1 MDQLQ
6 LAQVRTRLAAE
17 RTYLAWVRSG
27 LATIGG
33 GLAIVKLVP
42 FTRPEHIWIAHLT
55 GQLLIVAGGAVF
67 IFALVNY
74 TRASR
79 TIEAVQGA
87 GAAPTAWVFVVLTVF
102 LVVISL
108 LIFWLTI

>member
-1 MDQLQ
+1 MDQLE

-42 FTRPEHIWIAHLT
+42 FNRPEHVWIAHLT
-55 GQLLIVAGGAVF
+55 GQLLIAAGGGVF

-74 TRASR
+74 TRSSR
-79 TIEAVQGA
+79 AIEGSKSA
-87 GAAPTAWVFVVLTVF
+87 GNAPAAGVFVALTAF
-102 LVVISL
+102 LVLISG